1 MTVLNQIVAMKVLTI
16 PIATWFVAQALKT
29 IIYSLRE
36 RRISLRYIFS
46 SGGMPS
52 AHAALVCALATAA
65 GIVYGIDSGLFAIS
79 AILAAIVMYDA
90 TSVRQ
95 AVDHQSTILS
105 HLLISFPKTQLEFE
119 HRLEQLVGHT
129 RFQVIIGAVLGI
141 LLALW
146 WV

>member
-1 MTVLNQIVAMKVLTI
+1 MILLNQIVAMKVLTI
-16 PIATWFVAQALKT
+16 PVAAWFVAQALKT

-36 RRISLRYIFS
+36 RRVSMRYMAS

-52 AHAALVCALATAA
+52 SHAALVCALATTA

-79 AILAAIVMYDA
+79 VILAGIVMYDA
-90 TSVRQ
+90 TSVRH
-95 AVDHQSTILS
+95 AVDKQSTILS

-129 RFQVIIGAVLGI
+129 RFQVIVGAILGT